1 MKKKQ
6 FTELEVL
13 IMRISIRKSNADVS
27 EKFTVN
33 KIVEGKYL
41 EIHFY
46 KWGVSLKQEDNAKAA
61 YSLI

>member
-1 MKKKQ
+1 
-6 FTELEVL
+6 
-13 IMRISIRKSNADVS
+13 MRISIRKSNADVS

-41 EIHFY
+41 EVHFY